1 MEIHWDIQGVKL
13 QEIFHFNKISV
24 WEVEAMNFVLF
35 VIILAV
41 VSTTSGFGGHL
52 VIHKAD
58 VNHFFLVGGGHYIA
72 YGKTDAGW
80 FEYNDSHVSKIS
92 ESQLVSPNAYL
103 LFYTAK

>member
-1 MEIHWDIQGVKL
+1 
-13 QEIFHFNKISV
+13 
-24 WEVEAMNFVLF
+24 MNFVLF
-35 VIILAV
+35 VIIPVA
-41 VSTTSGFGGHL
+41 VSTTDKGP
-52 VIHKAD
+52 AD
-58 VNHFFLVGGGHYIA
+58 ANPFLVGGGHYIA

>member
-1 MEIHWDIQGVKL
+1 MIH
-13 QEIFHFNKISV
+13 
-24 WEVEAMNFVLF
+24 
-35 VIILAV
+35 
-41 VSTTSGFGGHL
+41 GHGSENDGL
-52 VIHKAD
+52 
-58 VNHFFLVGGGHYIA
+58 FLVGGGHYIA